1 MKLVRYLLA
10 ESIMLFAAG
19 IIASCISGAAAMGV
33 VVVLF
38 HIIGSAWQMPWGWFA
53 GLAVV
58 ALAARVLSR
67 RLIGHLGREALFRIR
82 VTLARQIVNAPLIEL
97 EQTGNARLVASLTED
112 VGRIAGVLPNLVFLT
127 TNATMLA
134 AFVGYLG
141 WLSPT
146 HLMIVAAIIA
156 IGTTAHLALR
166 REGTRQSRISRERWQ
181 DMFESFRALV
191 GGMKEIKLNAAR
203 REWALDAFS
212 RRAWDLKESG
222 RRQSLFFGT
231 SGTLTQALFYLAI
244 GLALVEFAEMNTS
257 RIVTVG
263 YVVSIIYLMAPL
275 QAIVDILQSLVQAN
289 IAMGRIE
296 ELGVRLDQ
304 ARAGYPHEDEGA
316 KEVVTTLELE
326 AVEYGYGPPEQREFA
341 LKPVSLMLN
350 AGEIVFVVG
359 GNGSGKTT
367 FAKLLTGLYT
377 PTAGAIA
384 VNGRRVGDADHA
396 WYRQQFSAI
405 FHDFYL
411 FEQLIATDA
420 EGDACEAEASALLQR
435 LHISDRLKIEDGRL
449 CKTATL
455 SVGERKRVALM
466 LAFLE
471 DRPICLFD
479 EWAADQ
485 DAIFKDIFY
494 REILSE
500 LRGRGK
506 LVIVISHDDR
516 YFDVADK
523 LLILERGLPPVVL
536 RGNAARDAIGARG
549 DGRVSVVHTVT

>member
-203 REWALDAFS
+203 
-212 RRAWDLKESG
+212 
-222 RRQSLFFGT
+222 
-231 SGTLTQALFYLAI
+231 
-244 GLALVEFAEMNTS
+244 
-257 RIVTVG
+257 
-263 YVVSIIYLMAPL
+263 
-275 QAIVDILQSLVQAN
+275 
-289 IAMGRIE
+289 
-296 ELGVRLDQ
+296 
-304 ARAGYPHEDEGA
+304 
-316 KEVVTTLELE
+316 
-326 AVEYGYGPPEQREFA
+326 
-341 LKPVSLMLN
+341 
-350 AGEIVFVVG
+350 
-359 GNGSGKTT
+359 
-367 FAKLLTGLYT
+367 
-377 PTAGAIA
+377 
-384 VNGRRVGDADHA
+384 
-396 WYRQQFSAI
+396 
-405 FHDFYL
+405 
-411 FEQLIATDA
+411 
-420 EGDACEAEASALLQR
+420 
-435 LHISDRLKIEDGRL
+435 
-449 CKTATL
+449 
-455 SVGERKRVALM
+455 
-466 LAFLE
+466 
-471 DRPICLFD
+471 
-479 EWAADQ
+479 
-485 DAIFKDIFY
+485 
-494 REILSE
+494 
-500 LRGRGK
+500 
-506 LVIVISHDDR
+506 
-516 YFDVADK
+516 
-523 LLILERGLPPVVL
+523 
-536 RGNAARDAIGARG
+536 
-549 DGRVSVVHTVT
+549 